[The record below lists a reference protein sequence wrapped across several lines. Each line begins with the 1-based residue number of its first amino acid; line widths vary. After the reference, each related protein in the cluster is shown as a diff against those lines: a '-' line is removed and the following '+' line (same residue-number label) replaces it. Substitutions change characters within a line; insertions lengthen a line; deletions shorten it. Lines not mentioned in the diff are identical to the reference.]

1 MKNSDQSFAYRSLL
15 VSLLCL
21 ICTCLTAAQVQWTL
35 LGDNGKAEFYYDPS
49 SIAIQGEKVSVWE
62 MLNYS
67 FPLNHV
73 LSSRSHKE
81 FECLNGKFRV
91 IEGAFFSGPMLSGD
105 ILSKSNEAE
114 KTWRVPVEG
123 TKNLELMRLVCPTKS

>member
-1 MKNSDQSFAYRSLL
+1 MKTSCHSFVSRSLIISLLSL
-15 VSLLCL
+15 VS
-21 ICTCLTAAQVQWTL
+21 TCITAAQAQWTL

-81 FECLNGKFRV
+81 FDCTKGNFRV
-91 IEGAFFSGPMLSGD
+91 LEGAFFSGPMLSGD

-114 KTWRVPVEG
+114 NTWRVPVEG
-123 TKNLELMRLVCPTKS
+123 TKTLN